1 MAIRMLFNIRNTV
14 TFFVFLSIFTNGTSS
29 YSQIFKTEDPIAIL
43 AVSDRTTGTYQEI
56 LDAAQ
61 LDGNNGSLK
70 DIIVSAFEFHPQL
83 KSLRAQ
89 GQATREN
96 VIEARASYLPSF
108 VLEGTSSI
116 SDREAQLQDGSNF
129 NQNTQPLSLSLRLN
143 QTLYNG
149 GRRSLATRNAVL
161 STYSADA
168 RYQIA
173 AGAIAAEVIDDYIS
187 LMAAEAEA
195 EALVRSVN
203 TLIELEKSV
212 LARQKAGDATRTEI
226 AQSASRLAA
235 ARARRENS
243 RASVSNSRARL
254 LSKTGFFIQNTS
266 LPQEA
271 LQPITMSL
279 QEILSR
285 AKTSSPALRNS
296 RLDEQSAQ
304 ILLQQETRK
313 WLPTVSLTANAVTV
327 RDSSPTIARDDDLN
341 IGLRFTM
348 PLYSGGAG
356 SAQTRRA
363 AAQYQASKYASND
376 ALREIR
382 LQVTQLWTQLQSS
395 RASLEA
401 QRASVRASEEALK
414 GITRAQLAG
423 LSTTQDILDATQIKL
438 DAEIALAQ
446 AEFSQYATRLLLRL
460 QIGEFDVFKPN

>member
-1 MAIRMLFNIRNTV
+1 MLFNARKTV
-14 TFFVFLSIFTNGTSS
+14 AIFASVCLCAKGSFA
-29 YSQIFKTEDPIAIL
+29 YSQVIEFEDPVATL
-43 AVSDRTTGTYQEI
+43 ATSERTTGTYREI
-56 LDAAQ
+56 LDATQ
-61 LDGNNGSLK
+61 LNANNGNLK
-70 DIIVSAFEFHPQL
+70 DIIVNAFEFHPQL

-96 VIEARASYLPSF
+96 VIEARASYLPT
-108 VLEGTSSI
+108 VILEGTSSI
-116 SDREAQLQDGSNF
+116 SDREAQLQDGTGF
-129 NQNTQPLSLSLRLN
+129 NQNTEPLSLSVRLN

-149 GRRSLATRNAVL
+149 GRRNLATQNAVL
-161 STYSADA
+161 STRSANT

-195 EALVRSVN
+195 EALDRSVN
-203 TLIELEKSV
+203 TLVELEKSV

-235 ARARRENS
+235 AKARREIA

-254 LSKTGFFIQNTS
+254 LSKTGFFIQSTS
-266 LPQEA
+266 LPKEA
-271 LQPITMSL
+271 LEPLSMPL
-279 QEILSR
+279 HEILSK
-285 AKTSSPALRNS
+285 AKIASPALRNS

-313 WLPTVSLTANAVTV
+313 WLPTISLTANAVTV

-341 IGLRFTM
+341 VGLRFTM

-363 AAQYQASKYASND
+363 AAQYQASKYASDD

-382 LQVTQLWTQLQSS
+382 LQVTQLWTQLQSGQ
-395 RASLEA
+395 ASLDA
-401 QRASVRASEEALK
+401 QRASVRASEEALI
-414 GITRAQLAG
+414 GIERAQLAG
-423 LSTTQDILDATQIKL
+423 LSTTQDILDAAQIKL

-460 QIGEFDVFKPN
+460 QIGEFDVFAPN